1 MVSWKFATRLS
12 LIVLILVLAAAC
24 TRERDTTVPTNTPT
38 PVPVVTAGVMPSPV
52 TPVTT
57 VAVPTLTRG
66 PVPTPTSAAVHSPT
80 PVVTPTTRVPVPT
93 ATSTTLPTPTFVTI
107 PSPTRAPDSKPTPV
121 AGRVDGYMAVAP
133 SVMRSNA
140 TESVSVSLFSLGMPA
155 SGEVEVAL
163 LSNGVTVARE
173 SGMIEGQGRLEIEV
187 PALADGIYKFT
198 VEGPGF
204 SARQDL
210 PVESRTILFLETDKP
225 VYKPGQTVNVRALLL
240 DPELKPVEGQVVV
253 EAQDAKGIKV
263 FRHATSADEYGM
275 ATLDLPLSNEPNL
288 GIWKLTA
295 ISGDREAQVDVRVEE
310 YVLPKYDVDVSLPRS
325 WILANEQIEG
335 TISSE
340 YSFGRPV
347 KGEATIVATRYVGVW
362 EEYASVVEQIDGATT
377 FELPA
382 PGYVAGVPGAR
393 GMGNVQLHVTVRERS
408 TGYIEST
415 TQLITVAATPLS
427 LQAIPESNT
436 FKPGLPFSF
445 LVVTETPDNQ
455 PLSEGVTVHIN
466 YSDDDLDFLAEHT
479 EQVTTQNGKALL
491 TITPPFDAVA
501 FTLEAWAEG
510 AHASLTVNAGYSPS
524 GSFIHLEQVGD
535 SPLSVGDVAEF
546 HVAAT
551 KETGNFYYEVL
562 SRGMVVF
569 TDYTPDP
576 TIRFTVTPL
585 MAPEARVLVYQVLPT
600 REVAADYLPFSVE
613 AAYPHEVAVE
623 FGEPEVRPG
632 DEVDIDI
639 QTQGEARVGLVA
651 VDRSVYILAEN
662 RLNLQQVFNELERLY
677 QRPQVELHEARPIF
691 DVYTRGAKETFDDAG
706 VIVMTNQRVPEGK
719 EYRRPR
725 PTPLPMAVAAM
736 APEVIVEKEAA
747 QNEAADGGF
756 AKSTGDLAEVQR
768 VRQFFPET
776 WIWTDLMTDQSG
788 HGTVGVTAPDSIT
801 TWQLR
806 AVGMSREHGLGI
818 SEAELT
824 VFQEFFLQV
833 DLPYSAIRGEEL
845 PVRVSLY
852 NYLDAPQEIFV
863 DLEPTDDFELLDD
876 AQKVVTVPG
885 NDIGRAAFT
894 IRPKKPGIAPLK
906 VTARSAAAADAVIKE
921 LLVRPEGVAR
931 ETVDNLV
938 LSAGDGETV
947 DATIPANAIADS
959 GRVHVAV
966 TGSYLTQ
973 SIDGLERLLQMPFGC
988 GEQNMI
994 LFAPNVFVARYLQ
1007 ETGQSKPEIMARAE
1021 NLMVTGYQ
1029 RQLTY
1034 RRGDGSF
1041 SAFGDNDAQGSLWLT
1056 AFVLKTFA
1064 QADGLIYIDPAVLE
1078 AAAGWI
1084 VRHQNGD
1091 GSFDPVGFLH
1101 HQELLGGLQG
1111 KNALTAYVAVAL
1123 LEAGQTSAAAKAV
1136 RYLEGNVAGIEDAY
1150 GMAITA
1156 YALELADSPSAG
1168 VANDR
1173 LMGMAIVDDDGLH
1186 WGDSP
1191 EPIPLPITPKDGPPR
1206 PVGPQPHQQSA
1217 AIETT
1222 AYATLALLEHGDRI
1236 NASNSSRWLVTRR
1249 NSFGGFGSTQDTVVG
1264 LQALTEFSA
1273 ASAADVDMTVLLSTG
1288 DWQREVR
1295 ITGETSDVM
1304 QMIEIP
1310 ERGALEISTD
1320 GKGEAVV
1327 QVVRRFNLPE
1337 VVHQTRR
1344 VFDID
1349 VDYGTDH
1356 VQVDDLITVSVDVRF
1371 TPFEPIE
1378 AGMVVLDIAVPTGFA
1393 PVTGSIEAL
1402 VEETPRLKR
1411 FDIASRKV
1419 ILYLEDLLPNESI
1432 SLEFTARAVHP
1443 VRAKAATSEVYSYY
1457 NPDMRGE
1464 TLGGAITVEEGG

>member
-1 MVSWKFATRLS
+1 MVSWKLATRLS
-12 LIVLILVLAAAC
+12 LVILILVIAAAC
-24 TRERDTTVPTNTPT
+24 SRERDTDIPANTPT
-38 PVPVVTAGVMPSPV
+38 PAPVVTPADTPSPP

-57 VAVPTLTRG
+57 VAI
-66 PVPTPTSAAVHSPT
+66 PTPTRGAIPTPTLIAAQSPT
-80 PVVTPTTRVPVPT
+80 PMVTATAPVAVPT
-93 ATSTTLPTPTFVTI
+93 ATATTLPTPTLVAI
-107 PSPTRAPDSKPTPV
+107 PTPTRAPQPNPTPV
-121 AGRVDGYMAVAP
+121 TDHVDGYLAVAP
-133 SVMRSNA
+133 GVMRSNA
-140 TESVSVSLFSLGMPA
+140 TESVSVSLFSNGTPA
-155 SGEVEVAL
+155 AGRVEVAL
-163 LSNGVTVARE
+163 LSNGVPVTRTE
-173 SGMIEGQGRLEIEV
+173 GLIEGQGNLEIEV
-187 PALADGIYKFT
+187 PALADGVYKLA

-204 SARQDL
+204 NARRDIHI
-210 PVESRTILFLETDKP
+210 ESRTILFLETDKP
-225 VYKPGQTVNVRALLL
+225 VYKPGQMVNIRALLL
-240 DPELKPVEGQVVV
+240 DPELKPVVGRVVV

-263 FRHATSADEYGM
+263 FRQSTNADEYGM
-275 ATLDLPLSNEPNL
+275 ATLELPLSNEPNL
-288 GIWKLTA
+288 GVWKLKA
-295 ISGDREAQVDVRVEE
+295 FSGDREAQVDIRVEE
-310 YVLPKYDVDVSLPRS
+310 YVLPKYDVDVKLPRS
-325 WILANEQIEG
+325 WVLANEPIEG
-335 TISSE
+335 TVSSE

-347 KGEATIVATRYVGVW
+347 TGEATIVATRYVGVW
-362 EEYASVVEQIDGATT
+362 EEYATVVEQLDGATT

-408 TGYIEST
+408 TGYVEST
-415 TQLITVAATPLS
+415 TRLITVAATTLS
-427 LQAIPESNT
+427 LQVIPESNT

-455 PLSEGVTVHIN
+455 PLSEDVTVHIR
-466 YSDDDLDFLAEHT
+466 YSDSDLDSFS
-479 EQVTTQNGKALL
+479 EQNEEVTTQNGKTLL
-491 TITPPFDAVA
+491 TVTPPPDAVA
-501 FTLEAWAEG
+501 FTLEAWAED

-524 GSFIHLEQVGD
+524 GSFVHLEQIGD
-535 SPLSVGDVAEF
+535 GPLRVGDVAEF
-546 HVAAT
+546 NVSAT
-551 KETGNFYYEVL
+551 NEARNFYYEVL

-569 TDYTPDP
+569 SNYSPDP

-585 MAPEARVLVYQVLPT
+585 MAPEARVLAYQVLPT
-600 REVAADYLPFSVE
+600 SEVAADYLPFSVE
-613 AAYPHEVAVE
+613 AVYPHEVAVA

-632 DEVDIDI
+632 DEVDINV

-677 QRPQVELHEARPIF
+677 QLPQVELHEARPIF
-691 DVYTRGAKETFDDAG
+691 DVYTRGAKETFEDAG

-719 EYRRPR
+719 EYHQPR
-725 PTPLPMAVAAM
+725 PTPVPMVAM
-736 APEVIVEKEAA
+736 AAEVVVVKESA
-747 QNEAADGGF
+747 QDVADGRV
-756 AKSTGDLAEVQR
+756 AKSSGDLAEVQR

-776 WIWTDLMTDQSG
+776 WLWTDLTTDDSG
-788 HGTVGVTAPDSIT
+788 RGSIDLVAPDSIT

-845 PVRVSLY
+845 PVRVALY
-852 NYLDAPQEIFV
+852 NYLDEPQQIFV
-863 DLEPTDDFELLDD
+863 DLEPTEDFELLDD

-885 NDIGRAAFT
+885 NDIGGATFT

-938 LSAGDGETV
+938 LSAGEGETV
-947 DATIPANAIADS
+947 DATIPASAIPDS
-959 GRVHVAV
+959 GRVHVAI
-966 TGSYLTQ
+966 TGSYLAQ

-994 LFAPNVFVARYLQ
+994 LFAPNVFVSRYLQ
-1007 ETGQSKPEIMARAE
+1007 ETGQSKPEIMAKAE
-1021 NLMVTGYQ
+1021 NLMITGYQ

-1034 RRGDGSF
+1034 RRSDGSF

-1064 QADGLIYIDPAVLE
+1064 QADGLIYIDPGVLE
-1078 AAAGWI
+1078 YAADWI
-1084 VRHQNGD
+1084 VRHQNAD

-1123 LEAGQTSAAAKAV
+1123 LEAGQGTAAAKAV
-1136 RYLEGNVAGIEDAY
+1136 RYLEGQVDSIEDAY
-1150 GMAITA
+1150 GMAITT
-1156 YALELADSPSAG
+1156 YALELAGSPSAG
-1168 VANDR
+1168 IAYDR
-1173 LMGMAIVDDDGLH
+1173 LMGMAIVDEDGLH
-1186 WGDSP
+1186 WGESP
-1191 EPIPLPITPKDGPPR
+1191 APEPLPISPKDGRDHPIQ
-1206 PVGPQPHQQSA
+1206 PQPHQQAA

-1236 NASNSSRWLVTRR
+1236 NASNAARWLVTRR

-1273 ASAADVDMTVLLSTG
+1273 ASAADVDMTVQLSAGT
-1288 DWQREVR
+1288 WQREIR
-1295 ITGETSDVM
+1295 ITGENADVM
-1304 QMIEIP
+1304 QMIEVP
-1310 ERGALEISTD
+1310 EHGALEISTE
-1320 GKGEAVV
+1320 GKGDAVV

-1337 VVHQTRR
+1337 VVHETRP

-1356 VQVDDLITVSVDVRF
+1356 VQVDDLITISVDVRF
-1371 TPFEPIE
+1371 TPFEKIE

-1393 PVTGSIEAL
+1393 PVTDSTETL

-1411 FDIASRKV
+1411 YDIASRKV
-1419 ILYLEDLLPNESI
+1419 ILYVEDLLPNESI

-1457 NPDMRGE
+1457 NPDMRAE
-1464 TLGGAITVEEGG
+1464 TLAGAITVEDGG